1 MYLYTLLAVHI
12 ALMLDNLT
20 WHYKYCEY
28 LATQTLASLYVAG
41 TLSNDDLSSLEA
53 QWSFNPER
61 GDGVICGIDLEVRRH
76 GLRGSFL
83 IHTTVV
89 RQTAFTSVN
98 SSTMRVDVVT
108 CIAADNYT

>member
-12 ALMLDNLT
+12 SSMLDNLT

-28 LATQTLASLYVAG
+28 LATRKTLVSLYVAG

-61 GDGVICGIDLEVRRH
+61 GDGVICGIDLAVRRH
-76 GLRGSFL
+76 RLRGSSR

-89 RQTAFTSVN
+89 RQTAFTSAN

-108 CIAADNYT
+108 CIAGR